1 MFPSHDRSGLVQ
13 PSNGNDRIDLI
24 NCTTGD
30 VVVQVQGGDTPQTGF
45 GSNPA
50 GGTIDV
56 QAVKT
61 LTLTGFKNGSELYMR
76 DFTNGT
82 TNIVER
88 FNEEAATG
96 SYDYVYQDDGS
107 LVDIF
112 VLKATGDPQAADEN
126 DRPYQWLSFREFSLP
141 LNSQQLL
148 IQQILDRNY
157 SN

>member
-1 MFPSHDRSGLVQ
+1 
-13 PSNGNDRIDLI
+13 
-24 NCTTGD
+24 
-30 VVVQVQGGDTPQTGF
+30 
-45 GSNPA
+45 
-50 GGTIDV
+50 
-56 QAVKT
+56 
-61 LTLTGFKNGSELYMR
+61 MR